1 MTEIKTLHDCYR
13 AIVAA
18 ARTMDGKRG
27 NSLDYAVSYAEYGLK
42 LPDADRREALSAET
56 RIQAIYTRTNLAS
69 WRGQEATTV
78 RKRMD
83 QIIGKK

>member
-18 ARTMDGKRG
+18 ARTMDGKH
-27 NSLDYAVSYAEYGLK
+27 GLK